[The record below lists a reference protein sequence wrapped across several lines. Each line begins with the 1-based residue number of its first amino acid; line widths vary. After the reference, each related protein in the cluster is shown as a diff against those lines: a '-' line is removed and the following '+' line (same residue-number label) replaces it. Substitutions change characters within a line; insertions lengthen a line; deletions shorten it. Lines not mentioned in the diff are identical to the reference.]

1 MNNMSGVKLN
11 TEYSELSDVKTKR
24 VVPFGH
30 SLLQLSE
37 QVLIELV
44 ELWEVVQDL
53 VKKMVLNHRLPVL
66 LRRFGY
72 SITEVLGE
80 GVK

>member
-1 MNNMSGVKLN
+1 MISAHKCKNFSL
-11 TEYSELSDVKTKR
+11 YDC

-37 QVLIELV
+37 QVLIEFV

-53 VKKMVLNHRLPVL
+53 VEETLLNHRLPVL
-66 LRRFGY
+66 TRRVEHRT
-72 SITEVLGE
+72 TEVLR
-80 GVK
+80 VR